1 MRARMGSSVLRTLGP
16 LAMVALL
23 GGVAP
28 SSAEAQV
35 RWRDL
40 VVTLGGSVEGY
51 AGNLANVA
59 AAVVDSA
66 NGKITDHVV
75 AVVGE
80 MGVRGSMS
88 MLGTPTRSFD
98 VSFDGGLRQ
107 AAAVGFERQDYA
119 PREWAGS
126 ASARLNQ
133 AIGSWGSLLVG
144 GRLRGRQVQDRPPMP
159 MFVQPGYSAAQGTL
173 GVVTRALDGVS
184 LDVQA
189 DVEWSDYRAFVGVP
203 QIDLLDRRSSGLEAG
218 VRWGGG
224 STVRFYGGYRWT
236 SFRNQLSGD
245 EEDPHRRDHTA
256 RVGLEWTYSGSI
268 FAQVGADGTLNR
280 SNSLRPEYDALSV
293 RALLT
298 APLPHGFSA
307 NLYALL
313 SVKSYTSDIDFAR
326 LVPGEEADNASIAY
340 FQLGRPMA
348 SNLDGAFRLGWTR
361 AETDFGNAYYRRFGA
376 SVQFNYRPMG
386 F

>member
-1 MRARMGSSVLRTLGP
+1 MGGSVLRTLWP
-16 LAMVALL
+16 LGLAALV
-23 GGVAP
+23 GVVAP
-28 SSAEAQV
+28 PVAEAQV

-51 AGNLANVA
+51 AGNLANVG

-66 NGKITDHVV
+66 NGTITDHVV

-88 MLGTPTRSFD
+88 LFRTPARSFE
-98 VSFDGGLRQ
+98 VSFDGGMRQ

-119 PREWAGS
+119 PREWVGS
-126 ASARLNQ
+126 ASGRLSH
-133 AIGSWGSLLVG
+133 AMGSWGSLLVG
-144 GRLRGRQVQDRPPMP
+144 ARLRGRQVHDRPPMP
-159 MFVQPGYSAAQGTL
+159 LFLPPGYAAAQGTM
-173 GVVTRALDGVS
+173 GVVTRAFDGVS
-184 LDVQA
+184 LDGQA
-189 DVEWSDYRAFVGVP
+189 DVEWSDYRAFAGVP

-218 VRWGGG
+218 VRWGGA
-224 STVRFYGGYRWT
+224 STLRFYGGFRWT

-245 EEDPHRRDHTA
+245 DEDPHRRDHTA

-268 FAQVGADGTLNR
+268 FAQVGVDGTLNR

-298 APLPHGFSA
+298 APLPHGFTA

-313 SVKSYTSDIDFAR
+313 TAKSYTSDIDFAR

-340 FQLGRPMA
+340 LQLGRPLA

-361 AETDFGNAYYRRFGA
+361 AETDFGNAYYRRVGA
-376 SVQFNYRPMG
+376 SVQFNYRPLG